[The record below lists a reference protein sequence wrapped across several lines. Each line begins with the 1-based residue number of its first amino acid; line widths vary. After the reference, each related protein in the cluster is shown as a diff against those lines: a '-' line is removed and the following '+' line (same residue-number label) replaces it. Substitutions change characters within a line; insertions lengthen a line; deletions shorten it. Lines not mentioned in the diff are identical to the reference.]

1 MPRILSA
8 AATTAVLALVGALL
22 GTSPAIAADGDGL
35 GAASISGTVR
45 GAVGEPFEGACV
57 TVSSDDDGDGNWTLV
72 GEPVQTVADGGY
84 AIAGLPAGT
93 YAVSADGCGDVS
105 FEATWYRTGTTR
117 PASADEGLIAL
128 AEDASATDVDIQLI
142 AAPIQNLEAP
152 GVAGVPVVGQELTAT
167 PGTWSPDGLD
177 FAYQWNADDAP
188 IDGATA
194 PTFVVTADQLGAS
207 ISVAVTATRPG
218 FETAAAVS
226 APTGHVVAG
235 SLPAFTA
242 EIAGDAQVGAPLSTV
257 LPDGDGVAAQWNR
270 GDTPIE
276 GATGA
281 TYVPTVDD
289 LGATITVTIT
299 RTVDGYETRSVTS
312 SPTGA
317 VVEGVLPE
325 FVPVVSGA
333 AAVGATLSSSVPS
346 SGAVTVQWLRNGEP
360 IAGEMSPSYVV
371 KASDLGSV
379 FSVEVTQSVPG
390 YAVSVT
396 TSVPTAAVALGTQ
409 PVFTPVV
416 SGTVAVGRTLAVS
429 VPAGPAY
436 TYQWYR
442 NGAAISGATSSK
454 YVVVAADLGLPL
466 KVRVVAKVTG
476 YADRTAYSASTVKV
490 VAGTIASFTPVV
502 KGTTIVGSTLGVTVP
517 SGNSYKYQWLRNGAR
532 ISGATASTYKLVTA
546 DAGTK
551 VSVTVVAS
559 RTGYTSLS
567 KTSAATPTVLRA
579 LTASPT
585 PTISGTRKVGYLLTA
600 VPGTWSP
607 APVALKY
614 QWYRSGTAITG
625 ATASTYR
632 AAAADLGKSVTVVVT
647 GSKSGYATVARK
659 SAGTAAIVP
668 GTISLSTPS
677 LSGQVRVGYTLTA
690 SATAS
695 PTATLK
701 YQWYL
706 NSTAI
711 SGATAKTFAVKT
723 WMIGKQVSV
732 KVTASRSGYSTV
744 SKFSTRTVGVLT
756 AYPSITANGV
766 YKVGVDIK
774 PGTYYTKGGVDQ
786 FCYWELTTD
795 YAGSDIIQNDWSD
808 GRRMVTILSSDPYF
822 YTQDCGAWYRYDGT
836 GSRATSFDD
845 GVYGVGANIQA
856 GLYQSLD
863 NDPDGYCYVAG
874 LALARPYDT
883 DAINWNDIGY
893 GGDFTV
899 RIDSTD
905 KYFESDGCNK
915 WVRISG

>member
-1 MPRILSA
+1 VPRILSA

-84 AIAGLPAGT
+84 AIAGLQAGT

-152 GVAGVPVVGQELTAT
+152 GVAGAPVVGQELTAA

-242 EIAGDAQVGAPLSTV
+242 EITGDAQVGAPLSTV
-257 LPDGDGVAAQWNR
+257 LPDGDGVTAQWNR

-379 FSVEVTQSVPG
+379 FSVEVTQRVPG

-442 NGAAISGATSSK
+442 NGAAISDATSSK

-517 SGNSYKYQWLRNGAR
+517 SGNSYKYQWLRNGAK

-585 PTISGTRKVGYLLTA
+585 PTISGTRKVGNLLTA

-607 APVALKY
+607 APVTLRY
-614 QWYRSGTAITG
+614 QWYRSGTAISG

-632 AAAADLGKSVTVVVT
+632 AAAADLGKQLTVVVT
-647 GSKSGYATVARK
+647 GSKTGYATVARK
-659 SAGTAAIVP
+659 SGATAAIAA
-668 GTISLSTPS
+668 GTISLSSTI
-677 LSGQVRVGYTLTA
+677 SGTVRVGYTVTA
-690 SATAS
+690 KPTAS
-695 PTATLK
+695 PSATLK
-701 YQWYL
+701 YQWL
-706 NSTAI
+706 RSGVAITGAIASTYKLTT
-711 SGATAKTFAVKT
+711 SDYAKL
-723 WMIGKQVSV
+723 ISV
-732 KVTASRSGYSTV
+732 KVTASRTAYTTASKTSTALNVGPGTLSGPTPTV
-744 SKFSTRTVGVLT
+744 SGTPRLGSTLYAT
-756 AYPSITANGV
+756 AGTWPSGTTLKYQWRANGV
-766 YKVGVDIK
+766 AISAATKSSLSLNS
-774 PGTYYTKGGVDQ
+774 GT
-786 FCYWELTTD
+786 L
-795 YAGSDIIQNDWSD
+795 AG
-808 GRRMVTILSSDPYF
+808 
-822 YTQDCGAWYRYDGT
+822 
-836 GSRATSFDD
+836 
-845 GVYGVGANIQA
+845 
-856 GLYQSLD
+856 
-863 NDPDGYCYVAG
+863 
-874 LALARPYDT
+874 
-883 DAINWNDIGY
+883 
-893 GGDFTV
+893 
-899 RIDSTD
+899 
-905 KYFESDGCNK
+905 K
-915 WVRISG
+915 RISVSVTGTKYAYAPLTRTSAASAAVTVPGSVVSPDASWTCPSWAPIKGNQSSMIYHMPGQRYYDATNPEYCFSSESAAVAAGYRKAKV